1 MPDPGVNLLILY
13 FELSSI
19 QLIFLSFKLQK
30 FNNVLPLVAAPSPTT
45 ILFFYNACLK
55 IYLTDFLRKKFV
67 Y

>member
-30 FNNVLPLVAAPSPTT
+30 FNNVLPLVAAPVQQQYY
-45 ILFFYNACLK
+45 FFNACLK
-55 IYLTDFLRKKFV
+55 FI
-67 Y
+67 

>member
-30 FNNVLPLVAAPSPTT
+30 FNNVIPLVAAPSLTNN
-45 ILFFYNACLK
+45 IIFFIML
-55 IYLTDFLRKKFV
+55 V
-67 Y
+67 